1 MKTDILVLGGYYY
14 LIPESITNWIYQ
26 RGYEYG
32 ETPVPDDILKLYNI
46 TEEDEKV
53 IYLSGTKE
61 NDKALFISQYAEYYK
76 SIKELIEYVST
87 NDIEIGEELTG
98 FVEY

>member
-1 MKTDILVLGGYYY
+1 MKKDILVLGGYYY
-14 LIPESITNWIYQ
+14 LIPQFITNWIYQ
-26 RGYEYG
+26 RDSVSG
-32 ETPVPDDILKLYNI
+32 ETPVPDDIIKFYNI

-76 SIKELIEYVST
+76 SIKKLNEYAST
-87 NDIEIGEELTG
+87 NDIEIGNELTG